1 MLNFVTSVFV
11 LNTYLLLLCFL
22 RADFV
27 AEVVGKVLL
36 NPAEMPE
43 MTLVSLQSSVLD
55 KR

>member
-27 AEVVGKVLL
+27 AEVVGKPKVLF
-36 NPAEMPE
+36 NPAEM
-43 MTLVSLQSSVLD
+43 TLVFPQSSVLD